1 MAHQEASEVD
11 LSDIDNQ
18 YDQMSSTEEEDD
30 DLCAYCDKNVIEGR
44 CVFCNEKL
52 CSTCM
57 EKCEGCELNCCLI
70 CSYKNEQ
77 QSWLCEQCFS
87 K

>member
-1 MAHQEASEVD
+1 MTQQD
-11 LSDIDNQ
+11 NNSDIDDQ
-18 YDQMSSTEEEDD
+18 YDQMSSTEEDTEEEDV
-30 DLCAYCDKNVIEGR
+30 LCAYCEKKAGEER

-52 CSTCM
+52 CFTCM
-57 EKCEGCELNCCLI
+57 KSCEGCELNCCLV
-70 CSYKNEQ
+70 CRYLNEQ